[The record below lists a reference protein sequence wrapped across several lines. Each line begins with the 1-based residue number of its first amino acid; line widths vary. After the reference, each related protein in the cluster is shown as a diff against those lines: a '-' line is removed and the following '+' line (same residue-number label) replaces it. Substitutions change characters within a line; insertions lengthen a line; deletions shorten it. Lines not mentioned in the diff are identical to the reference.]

1 MQLYNTQTRFCRGGE
16 LIKLLKDMGT
26 LTNLHDSSHTI
37 ANRCFCVFSCC
48 YSCKFISLLMPTIG
62 FFCTRY
68 IKLVFHSRYESA
80 SLLLIYGCYILVL
93 CFDIKINQYLM
104 KKFSPC
110 CTCFTKAMEENA
122 EQQPLV
128 GWRDESGPLIR
139 QQSRTDSGIFQ
150 DELDYSH
157 LSTSL
162 HGLDEISEGTGII
175 TAVSRTPCAC
185 LHHF

>member
-1 MQLYNTQTRFCRGGE
+1 MTLAIQLQIDAFVCS
-16 LIKLLKDMGT
+16 LFAI
-26 LTNLHDSSHTI
+26 H
-37 ANRCFCVFSCC
+37 ANFL
-48 YSCKFISLLMPTIG
+48 SLFLCQQLSFYTT
-62 FFCTRY
+62 CY

-139 QQSRTDSGIFQ
+139 QHSRTDSGIFQ
-150 DELDYSH
+150 DELDYSQ

-162 HGLDEISEGTGII
+162 HGLNEISEGTGII
-175 TAVSRTPCAC
+175 TAVSSTPHAC
-185 LHHF
+185 LISSDQEHILR